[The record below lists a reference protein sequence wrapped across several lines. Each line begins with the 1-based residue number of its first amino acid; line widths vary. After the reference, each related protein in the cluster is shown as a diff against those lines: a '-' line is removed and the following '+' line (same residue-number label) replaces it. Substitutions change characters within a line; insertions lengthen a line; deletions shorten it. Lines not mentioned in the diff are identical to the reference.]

1 MPLARRSAESKLVI
15 SLISLSVLSGAI
27 GAELISR
34 GFEER
39 VEAVGATVLEGA
51 AEAFRAQQAAEQEK
65 LATTLDVLMACPK
78 LLAAFLRRDRDG
90 LQQLAAPTFEVLR
103 GRGRI
108 THWYFHEPGGER
120 RVFLRVHRPE
130 LFGDTV
136 DRVTLRRAAETGEL
150 GAGLELG
157 KTAFALRVVRPWTAD
172 GRLIGYMELAVEVD
186 HFLTAMRGRSGDDY
200 GLLVQKRLIDEKAWA
215 AVLGPRAK
223 SWNTRADLLV
233 VDATDVVGGLGAF
246 DGDIEGLPERGQVLG
261 EVERAGRATIHGV
274 FPVPDAA
281 GRKVAA
287 LYVAHDFTAH
297 HQAVLEGRRQAWAVM
312 LFLSV
317 VAALLMVGLAHR
329 LVFRRLTLLR
339 QRLERRAAG
348 TAQAGAPGTDHLHDD
363 VERIEV
369 LFDRA
374 LGGPER

>member
-1 MPLARRSAESKLVI
+1 M
-15 SLISLSVLSGAI
+15 
-27 GAELISR
+27 
-34 GFEER
+34 
-39 VEAVGATVLEGA
+39 
-51 AEAFRAQQAAEQEK
+51 
-65 LATTLDVLMACPK
+65 
-78 LLAAFLRRDRDG
+78 
-90 LQQLAAPTFEVLR
+90 
-103 GRGRI
+103 
-108 THWYFHEPGGER
+108 
-120 RVFLRVHRPE
+120 
-130 LFGDTV
+130 
-136 DRVTLRRAAETGEL
+136 
-150 GAGLELG
+150 
-157 KTAFALRVVRPWTAD
+157 VRPWTAD

-363 VERIEV
+363 LERIEV